1 MTGSDELPVLIVQS
15 GPLTGQRWTIPTE
28 GLVLGRGEDCDIA
41 IPDRQIS
48 RHHLRVYRREGLPCL
63 KDLGSK
69 NGTWVNGQPVDEEVQ
84 LSDGDLIQVALV
96 LQVVFVASDS
106 TVPLTLDGGLAQAG
120 RLRIDPRA
128 HKVWVGEREIDPP
141 LSVHQY
147 RLLEL
152 LYLRSGAVVS
162 REEVV
167 ESVWPGVATDGVS
180 EQAIDALVRRLRD
193 RLAEV
198 DTQWDYIVT
207 VRGHGFRL
215 NSGA

>member
-1 MTGSDELPVLIVQS
+1 MAGPEESPVLIVQS
-15 GPLTGQRWTIPTE
+15 GPLSGQRWTIPQE
-28 GLVLGRGEDCDIA
+28 GLVLGRGDDCDVA

-48 RHHLRVYRREGLPCL
+48 RHHLRVYRREGVPIL
-63 KDLGSK
+63 KDMGSK
-69 NGTWVNGQPVDEEVQ
+69 NGTWVNGQAVDGEIE
-84 LSDGDLIQVALV
+84 LSDGDVIQVALV

-120 RLRIDPRA
+120 RLHIDPRA
-128 HKVWVGEREIDPP
+128 HKVWIGETEIDPP

-167 ESVWPGVATDGVS
+167 ESVWPGVSTDGVS

-198 DTQWDYIVT
+198 DKEWDYIVT

-215 NSGA
+215 NSGT

>member
-1 MTGSDELPVLIVQS
+1 MAGPEELPVLIVQS
-15 GPLTGQRWTIPTE
+15 GPLSGQRWTIPQE
-28 GLVLGRGEDCDIA
+28 GLVLGRGDDCDVA

-48 RHHLRVYRREGLPCL
+48 RHHLRVYRREGVPIL
-63 KDLGSK
+63 KDMGSK
-69 NGTWVNGQPVDEEVQ
+69 NGTWVNGQAVDGEIE
-84 LSDGDLIQVALV
+84 LSDGDVIQVALV

-120 RLRIDPRA
+120 RLHIDPRA
-128 HKVWVGEREIDPP
+128 HKVWIGETEIDPP

-167 ESVWPGVATDGVS
+167 ESVWPGVSTDGVS
-180 EQAIDALVRRLRD
+180 EQAIDALIRRLRD

-198 DTQWDYIVT
+198 DKEWDYIVT

-215 NSGA
+215 NSGT

>member
-1 MTGSDELPVLIVQS
+1 MAGPEELPVLIVQS
-15 GPLTGQRWTIPTE
+15 GPLSGQRWTIPQE
-28 GLVLGRGEDCDIA
+28 GLVLGRGEDCDVA

-48 RHHLRVYRREGLPCL
+48 RHHLRVFRREGSPYL
-63 KDLGSK
+63 KDMGSK
-69 NGTWVNGQPVDEEVQ
+69 NGTWVNGQPVEGEVQ
-84 LSDGDLIQVALV
+84 LSDGDIIQVALV

-106 TVPLTLDGGLAQAG
+106 TVPLMLDGGLAQAG
-120 RLRIDPRA
+120 RLHIDPRA
-128 HKVWVGEREIDPP
+128 HKVWIGEKEIDPP

-167 ESVWPGVATDGVS
+167 ESVWPGVSTDGVS

-198 DTQWDYIVT
+198 DTDWDYLVT

-215 NSGA
+215 NSGT